1 MFNICSISIKKLYTA
16 TRYVFVVNY
25 EDLSEIRR
33 KESSSPM
40 PIKIEPDFYKSL
52 ARYLNSLEEELM
64 KERKKDPNSNR
75 ATLLADELKNATR
88 LSEEIYGKREKKIIQ
103 VALAAARGGKP
114 KLKYLM
120 EEEKILYDDTLEILK
135 RNREKIFAKKAKKE
149 SKESRKLG
157 ESKKDTAIVRG
168 LKDVPSFIGEDM
180 KNYEIKKEDILTLPR
195 KTASILIKRG
205 VVEEIKTKFDS

>member
-1 MFNICSISIKKLYTA
+1 M
-16 TRYVFVVNY
+16 VNY

-103 VALAAARGGKP
+103 AALAAARGGKP

-149 SKESRKLG
+149 LKKSKLG
-157 ESKKDTAIVRG
+157 ESKKDTVIVRG

-180 KNYEIKKEDILTLPR
+180 KNYEIKTEDILTLPR

>member
-1 MFNICSISIKKLYTA
+1 M
-16 TRYVFVVNY
+16 VNY

-103 VALAAARGGKP
+103 AALAAARGGKP

-135 RNREKIFAKKAKKE
+135 RNREKIFAKKAK
-149 SKESRKLG
+149 LG
-157 ESKKDTAIVRG
+157 ESKKDTVIVRG

-205 VVEEIKTKFDS
+205 VVEEIKTKFNS

>member
-1 MFNICSISIKKLYTA
+1 MQKNVGRASMPSILDPIDRFVFSDKNDKNKTSATKNKTAIIKKLYMV

-75 ATLLADELKNATR
+75 ATLLADELK
-88 LSEEIYGKREKKIIQ
+88 
-103 VALAAARGGKP
+103 
-114 KLKYLM
+114 
-120 EEEKILYDDTLEILK
+120 
-135 RNREKIFAKKAKKE
+135 
-149 SKESRKLG
+149 
-157 ESKKDTAIVRG
+157 
-168 LKDVPSFIGEDM
+168 
-180 KNYEIKKEDILTLPR
+180 
-195 KTASILIKRG
+195 
-205 VVEEIKTKFDS
+205 

>member
-1 MFNICSISIKKLYTA
+1 M
-16 TRYVFVVNY
+16 VNY

-33 KESSSPM
+33 KESRSPM
-40 PIKIEPDFYKSL
+40 PIKIEIEPDFYKSL

-103 VALAAARGGKP
+103 AALAAARGGKP

-120 EEEKILYDDTLEILK
+120 EEEKILYDGTLEILK
-135 RNREKIFAKKAKKE
+135 RNREKIFAKKSKKE
-149 SKESRKLG
+149 LKKPKLG
-157 ESKKDTAIVRG
+157 ESKKDTVIVRG

-180 KNYEIKKEDILTLPR
+180 KNYEIKKEDILTLPK